1 MSTTEYRFG
10 RFRLIPAAHELWRDD
25 ELKRVPPLVFDCLAY
40 LLQQRERMVG
50 RDELVSAVWGR
61 LDVADAQ
68 IRQLI
73 ARARRAVDDDAQ
85 AQQVIRTVA
94 GVGYRWVM
102 ALDEADVGDGAAKA
116 ARESDLTLAA
126 SPAPMSE
133 PDAERTAHPP
143 AIAVEGSAATS
154 AAKQP
159 IGWRVALPVALVVLV
174 AAALGF
180 TALRQRG
187 ASEPA
192 RSRESTSAPSANPE
206 GKAVVVLPLEV
217 SAPDES
223 AWIRLGGM
231 DLVAGR
237 LRTAKLPVPPTDSV
251 VTALHSVGDAQNA
264 SGQERLRGILGAAMV
279 VQGSAAKSPAG
290 WHVVLSAISADGVQ
304 HRIESD
310 HANVIAALDGASD
323 LLLAALGHAPAGE
336 VGRDDAVRVRLQQAQ
351 AAMLAGEL
359 GTARAILG
367 DESLA
372 RQADAEVRFRLAQAD
387 FLEGRFDQADAS
399 LNALLER
406 KEVRAQPVL
415 QAQALNLRGL
425 IDFRRRDCAAM
436 ERHAG
441 EAVSALPDGQS
452 PADAGQALATRAL
465 ARICTEHWEDALAD
479 LGQARVQMEA
489 AGDRLGVARVDQY
502 HGRLELQRDRPAEA
516 VPYFEAAD
524 GVLASFGAVEPLM
537 NNLLSL
543 VDAQS
548 RLLRWK
554 DALATSERLWS
565 MRERMADTNRRAY
578 LGAMRANV
586 LLAVG
591 RDTDVEATLV
601 AMRALTGDAGAGA
614 LALCSVEAD
623 LALRRGHYGEALA
636 AVARALQNF
645 PDAPGPDDA
654 GRAYL
659 ELLRQRASIA
669 AGRPLRADPPAR
681 DDGTPQQAA
690 ALVAKAEWAAYQHD
704 EAAAGRLLREASA
717 AAEADGVPEI
727 IVMVAEAYVKWL
739 LGQGRAGEAG
749 VQASRVAVWAGQ
761 DFDSALLQVRAFHAL
776 GRREAWQ
783 RALQQARLLAGEREI
798 PAELLRAPDAP

>member
-85 AQQVIRTVA
+85 AQQVVRTVA

-102 ALDEADVGDGAAKA
+102 PLDEAEAGTGAAKSAVKESDPAPVASLTPAPRA
-116 ARESDLTLAA
+116 AREAR
-126 SPAPMSE
+126 APDVVDGE
-133 PDAERTAHPP
+133 
-143 AIAVEGSAATS
+143 I
-154 AAKQP
+154 AAKRLP
-159 IGWRVALPVALVVLV
+159 GRRTKGLVTAVAVAVAAL
-174 AAALGF
+174 AAALWY
-180 TALRQRG
+180 
-187 ASEPA
+187 AS
-192 RSRESTSAPSANPE
+192 SRERGTPPVSASTPAPASPNAAP
-206 GKAVVVLPLEV
+206 GGAVVVLPLEIG
-217 SAPDES
+217 APEES
-223 AWIRLGGM
+223 AWVRLGGM

-237 LRTAKLPVPPTDSV
+237 LRAAKLPVPPTDSV
-251 VTALHSVGDAQNA
+251 VTALHSVGDARND
-264 SGQERLRGILGAAMV
+264 SGRDRLRDILGAAMV
-279 VQGSAAKSPAG
+279 VQGSATKSPSG
-290 WHVVLSAISADGVQ
+290 WHVVLRADTADGVR

-310 HANVIAALDGASD
+310 HLDVIAALDGASD

-336 VGRDDAVRVRLQQAQ
+336 VGRDDAARARLQQAQ
-351 AAMLAGEL
+351 AALLAGEL

-372 RQADAEVRFRLAQAD
+372 RQADAQVRFRLAQAD
-387 FLEGRFDQADAS
+387 FLEGRFDRADAS
-399 LNALLER
+399 LQALLER
-406 KEVRAQPVL
+406 EEMRAQPVL

-436 ERHAG
+436 ERHAS
-441 EAVSALPDGQS
+441 EAVAALPDGQS

-465 ARICTEHWEDALAD
+465 ARICTERWENALAD

-502 HGRLELQRDRPAEA
+502 HGRLELQRNRPAEA
-516 VPYFEAAD
+516 LPYFEAAD
-524 GVLASFGAVEPLM
+524 GVLASFGAAEPLM
-537 NNLLSL
+537 NNLLNL

-554 DALATSERLWS
+554 EALAASERLWS

-578 LGAMRANV
+578 VGAMRANV

-601 AMRALTGDAGAGA
+601 AMRALTGDTGAGA
-614 LALCSVEAD
+614 LTLCSVEAD
-623 LALRRGHYGEALA
+623 LALRRGRYGEALT

-681 DDGTPQQAA
+681 DDGTPQQPA
-690 ALVAKAEWAAYQHD
+690 ALVAMAEWAVHRRD

-717 AAEADGVPEI
+717 AAEVGGVPEF
-727 IVMVAEAYVKWL
+727 IVMVAQAYVNWL
-739 LGQGRAGEAG
+739 LAQGRADEAG

-783 RALQQARLLAGEREI
+783 RALQQARSLAGEREI
-798 PAELLRAPDAP
+798 PAELLRAPGAP